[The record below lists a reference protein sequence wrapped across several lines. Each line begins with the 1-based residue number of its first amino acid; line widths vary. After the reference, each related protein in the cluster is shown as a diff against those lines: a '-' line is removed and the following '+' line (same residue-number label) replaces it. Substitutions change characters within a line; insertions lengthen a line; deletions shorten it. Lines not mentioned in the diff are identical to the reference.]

1 MIRINRITINEKD
14 IEYFLLSSHMSYIHK
29 IENLSQERVSASL
42 CAVSEKARWVIDSI
56 LSDTVQ
62 EIENWQVRNWFRRFL
77 ISEKYGVLIDYPRGG
92 TNEYCIMFASDDC
105 VLVNSPHI
113 IRNQELIKPT
123 STIILSPQGEIMVQ
137 EGQVWLNERSLS
149 RCHGFTACWNKL
161 YGIYSEKGTPLFPC
175 IFDYI
180 QNDIYLHIGKLQ
192 YLGCKYQYI
201 LLGTVSQIEKECFAM
216 LAEDSNRCFCFQ
228 SDDKVYQ
235 VVCLG
240 FVNDGEIHH
249 GAFTIYKEG
258 EDTFSN
264 LPKEEQQRLIEEN
277 KDDLRK
283 KLCSY
288 HHVFTKDELLT
299 LSGVEVF
306 PDKVKPDEKVES
318 KKDVLPIVEERKI
331 VIPEITAYLTENQED
346 LYKVSKKE
354 EYGRND
360 YYACE
365 LTWVAASDALYG
377 YMDNK
382 GYFCIADIPED
393 ELFFILSEY
402 VGKPIAQRVVDYVKS
417 KK

>member
-1 MIRINRITINEKD
+1 MFRIIRTTINEKD
-14 IEYFLLSSHMSYIHK
+14 IEDFLFSRYIEE
-29 IENLSQERVSASL
+29 ENLSQEEVSASL
-42 CAVSEKARWVIDSI
+42 CAVSEKAGWIIDSI
-56 LSDTVQ
+56 LSDTIQ

-113 IRNQELIKPT
+113 IRNQELIKAT

-149 RCHGFTACWNKL
+149 RCHGFTARWKEMF
-161 YGIYSEKGTPLFPC
+161 GIYSEKGTPLFPC
-175 IFDYI
+175 IFDYV
-180 QNDIYLHIGKLQ
+180 QNDEYLHIGKIQ
-192 YLGCKYQYI
+192 YKGCKYQYI
-201 LLGTVSQIEKECFAM
+201 LLGTVSQIEKDHLAM
-216 LAEDSNRCFCFQ
+216 MAEDSNRCFCFQ

-249 GAFTIYKEG
+249 GAITIYNQEG

-283 KLCSY
+283 ELCSY
-288 HHVFTKDELLT
+288 HHIFTKDELLT

-306 PDKVKPDEKVES
+306 PDKVKPDEKEES
-318 KKDVLPIVEERKI
+318 KKGVHSKMEERKI

-354 EYGRND
+354 EYDRND

-382 GYFCIADIPED
+382 GYSCIAEIPED

-402 VGKPIAQRVVDYVKS
+402 VGKPVAQRVVDYVKS

>member
-1 MIRINRITINEKD
+1 MIKVNRITINEKD
-14 IEYFLLSSHMSYIHK
+14 IEDFLCSRYIEE
-29 IENLSQERVSASL
+29 ENLSQEEVSASL
-42 CAVSEKARWVIDSI
+42 YAVSEKAGWIIDTV
-56 LSDTVQ
+56 LSDTIRK
-62 EIENWQVRNWFRRFL
+62 IENWQVRNWYRRFL
-77 ISEKYGVLIDYPRGG
+77 ISEKYGILIDYPRGG
-92 TNEYCIMFASDDC
+92 TNEYCIMFVSDDC
-105 VLVNSPHI
+105 VLVYSP
-113 IRNQELIKPT
+113 RTK

-149 RCHGFTACWNKL
+149 RCHGFTARWKGL
-161 YGIYSEKGTPLFPC
+161 SGIYSEKGTPLFPC
-175 IFDYI
+175 IFDDI
-180 QNDIYLHIGKLQ
+180 QNYEYLHIGKLQ
-192 YLGCKYQYI
+192 YVGCKYQYI
-201 LLGTVSQIEKECFAM
+201 LLGSISQIEKDHFAM

-249 GAFTIYKEG
+249 GAFTIYNQEG
-258 EDTFSN
+258 DDTFSN

-277 KDDLRK
+277 KNDLRK
-283 KLCSY
+283 ELCSY
-288 HHVFTKDELLT
+288 HHIFTKEELLT

-306 PDKVKPDEKVES
+306 PDKVKPEEKVES